1 MDLKDKTIIIFG
13 ASSGIG
19 DALAIELSKHNRVC
33 TFSRR
38 PFPKPND
45 NILNFEGDVRNK
57 QNIKDAI
64 DMFKSKWAV
73 IDGFIYSV
81 GQAQITDF
89 KNFKADDVKN
99 LMDTNFFGFLNSLEC
114 VLPDLLKQKTGI
126 IAVVSAL
133 MLNRSLP
140 NGASY
145 FGTKA
150 AMHVFFE
157 GLRMDLENQ
166 GIEFFEIRPGLV
178 DTPMS
183 RSMEVK
189 SDKMWSGEK
198 AAQHIVKQIKRKEA
212 DISFPLDLK
221 ILTQSMNLL
230 PDSTYFKLI
239 KSQMDKNFRNRP
251 KSET

>member
-19 DALAIELSKHNRVC
+19 EALAVELSKHNRVC

-45 NILNFEGDVRNK
+45 NILPFQGDVTKK
-57 QNIKDAI
+57 QDIKNAV
-64 DMFKSKWAV
+64 DMCKSKWAV
-73 IDGFIYSV
+73 LDGFIYSV

-89 KNFKADDVKN
+89 NNFKADDVKA

-114 VLPDLLKQKTGI
+114 VLPDLIQQKSGV

-157 GLRMDLENQ
+157 GLRMDLQNR

-183 RSMEVK
+183 RSMDVK
-189 SDKMWSGEK
+189 SDKMWSSER
-198 AAQHIVKQIKRKEA
+198 AAQYIVKQMKKNET

-221 ILTQSMNLL
+221 ILTQSLNVL

-251 KSET
+251 KLES